1 MTSCIFG
8 LKDNIV
14 MIVIIPRSIYRFNEF
29 SINISTAFGISVCGA
44 QFLTENDFVD
54 KNRASPIW
62 VRN

>member
-1 MTSCIFG
+1 MPKTGCLFQKALG
-8 LKDNIV
+8 
-14 MIVIIPRSIYRFNEF
+14 FNEF